1 MRWHLGDVRRRVAHN
16 RAHSNRRLGGCDSCL
31 WVPPRLCAGRTTGC
45 VSDEPL
51 FAYTRAARKLRQ
63 TEVGAFHEGNVVRVT
78 TDQLSQDPSFSPD
91 GSRVV
96 FSSGRDGEFDP
107 EVGYSR
113 LALFTANST
122 GGDEERLTSG
132 VYDYEPDWSPNGS
145 KVVFVRR
152 RYSASQN
159 PQEDFLSR
167 RSCGTIPVP
176 PVAVFII
183 SPQPGS
189 RWSSPPEE
197 RPDAGE
203 DPTLVV
209 RFGVLRVT
217 LARFRESHDDYHHP

>member
-91 GSRVV
+91 GSQVV

-113 LALFTANST
+113 LALFTANWT
-122 GGDEERLTSG
+122 GVDEERLTSG
-132 VYDYEPDWSPNGS
+132 VYNYEPDWSPDGA
-145 KVVFVRR
+145 KVVFRET
-152 RYSASQN
+152 
-159 PQEDFLSR
+159 P
-167 RSCGTIPVP
+167 
-176 PVAVFII
+176 
-183 SPQPGS
+183 
-189 RWSSPPEE
+189 
-197 RPDAGE
+197 
-203 DPTLVV
+203 
-209 RFGVLRVT
+209 VLREPKPAGGISSAGGVVDCRRGQQGGAT
-217 LARFRESHDDYHHP
+217 PSARSPLHAR